1 MATLFD
7 QLTAS
12 ISNVH
17 SAGRAR
23 PAAPAGQMLELRLLP
38 GWPEEGGLD
47 WCLRDGNTV
56 AAEGSVRTPAELPSD
71 IRVARV
77 HVWAPARDVL
87 LTSVQLPTRSRSQIA
102 RALPFALEDQ
112 LVSSPEDLHFTW
124 ERRDQEELAV
134 AVVASSVMQRWLE
147 PLLKAHIHPQT
158 LAPATLSRPCLNHSW
173 IVSYSGT
180 DSWIRT
186 GSMSGFGF
194 TPPDD
199 SSVPL
204 LLRKAMESA
213 RAKDSVPEAV
223 VVSHPPEGFDPEAWK
238 QALGVE
244 ILVEQA
250 DFWSVSDPHAATLNL
265 LHGEFAPVRRH
276 IPVPRTI
283 LPAVI
288 MIAVWL
294 LGSVTVTTIEWWQLS
309 SRDHSLRTQMT
320 DIFSR
325 TFPDQASLVVDP
337 YRQMQRNLNRAAGSG
352 AQSGL
357 SEMLAHIAPGL
368 AGVAAGALHTIDYRD
383 GAVDLSLTVPSYK
396 DLESVKSALQ
406 QSGFGIDVRNSTRND
421 KGVTA
426 RIHCVPNSGGSSS

>member
-1 MATLFD
+1 MATFFD

-12 ISNVH
+12 ISNVR
-17 SAGRAR
+17 SAGRTR
-23 PAAPAGQMLELRLLP
+23 PATTAGQMLELRLLP
-38 GWPEEGGLD
+38 GWPEAGGLD
-47 WCLRDGNTV
+47 WCLRDGDTV
-56 AAEGSVRTPAELPSD
+56 TAEGSARTPAELPSD

-77 HVWAPARDVL
+77 HVWVPARDVL

-124 ERRDQEELAV
+124 ERRHEEELAV
-134 AVVASSVMQRWLE
+134 AVAASSVIQRWLE
-147 PLLKAHIHPQT
+147 PLLKADIHPQT
-158 LAPATLSRPCLNHSW
+158 LAPVTLSRPCMNHSW
-173 IVSYSGT
+173 IVSYSDT
-180 DSWIRT
+180 DSWIQT
-186 GSMSGFGF
+186 GSTTGFGF
-194 TPPDD
+194 TAPDD

-204 LLRKAMESA
+204 MLRKAMESA
-213 RAKDSVPEAV
+213 RARDSVPEAV
-223 VVSHPPEGFDPEAWK
+223 VVSNPPEGFDPEAWK

-244 ILVEQA
+244 ILVEQT
-250 DFWSVSDPHAATLNL
+250 DFWSVSDPQAATLNL
-265 LHGEFAPVRRH
+265 LHDEFAPVRRH

-294 LGSVTVTTIEWWQLS
+294 LGSVTATTIEWWQLS

-320 DIFSR
+320 DIFRR

-337 YRQMQRNLNRAAGSG
+337 YQQMQRNLNRAAGSG

-357 SEMLAHIAPGL
+357 SEMLVHIAPGL
-368 AGVAAGALHTIDYRD
+368 AGVEAGALHTIDFRE
-383 GAVDLSLTVPSYK
+383 GALDLSLTVPSYK

-406 QSGFGIDVRNSTRND
+406 QAGFSTDVRNSTRND